1 MALDNTGRRNATT
14 APTQGELDLD
24 TPQAKNPFLAGFSVP
39 TRNRRTGM
47 DRNLAIMDM
56 ETGVIDGAA
65 EIVRREIVDAEKFL
79 KVFQAQMSVFFGLS
93 APSIKVLT
101 AAFMEASSMQ
111 GKDYIHMSERI
122 AAQHAKRAGENLPR
136 ATYFRGR
143 KGLIEA
149 GIIAPAEEP
158 NQYWIN
164 PAIFF
169 NGSRVRFVTELSKA
183 AEIAGPNETFADE
196 NTDE

>member
-1 MALDNTGRRNATT
+1 MALDEGSRKNAATK
-14 APTQGELDLD
+14 PVQGELDLD
-24 TPQAKNPFLAGFSVP
+24 TPQANNPFLKGFSVP
-39 TRNRRTGM
+39 TKNRRIGL
-47 DRNLAIMDM
+47 DKNLALMDM
-56 ETGVIDGAA
+56 ETGVIEGAA
-65 EIVRREIVDAEKFL
+65 EIVRREVVDAEKFL
-79 KVFQAQMSVFFGLS
+79 KVFQAQMSVFFGLN

-101 AAFMEASSMQ
+101 AAFMEASSMP

-122 AAQHAKRAGENLPR
+122 AAQHARKAGQNLPR

-169 NGSRVRFVTELSKA
+169 NGSRVRFVTELSKT
-183 AEIAGPNETFADE
+183 AEIAGPGEAFADE
-196 NTDE
+196 ANNE